1 VNAKATHLE
10 APAADAVTP
19 LPLPLSWTLGLGAA
33 LVLLGALAMT
43 LSVLATLVSV
53 LFVACLLVLAGA
65 AEAVSGFRD
74 VEWGG
79 LLLHVVNGVLSVIA
93 GVLAMMHPGLGA
105 LFLTLFMAI
114 FFMVVGLVRLVV
126 AIAAGLP
133 HRAWI
138 ALSGLIAL
146 ALGLVVWSQ
155 LPEGAVSMI
164 GTFVG
169 IDLVVAGWAWLMRAA
184 AFRRYERRPMPPVSC
199 SHPTKVG

>member
-1 VNAKATHLE
+1 MEAKGEARMNTQATHLE
-10 APAADAVTP
+10 ALGAAVVPFPLTP
-19 LPLPLSWTLGLGAA
+19 PWTLGLGVA
-33 LVLLGALAMT
+33 LVLLGALAT
-43 LSVLATLVSV
+43 ALSVVATLVSV
-53 LFVACLLVLAGA
+53 LFVGCVLLGAGA
-65 AEAVSGFRD
+65 MEALSGFRD

-93 GVLAMMHPGLGA
+93 GILVMTHPGLGA

-126 AIAAGLP
+126 SIAAGLP

-146 ALGLVVWSQ
+146 VFGLVVWSE
-155 LPEGAVSMI
+155 LPEGAVWVI

-169 IDLVVAGWAWLMRAA
+169 IDLMVAGWAWLMRGLAL
-184 AFRRYERRPMPPVSC
+184 RRR
-199 SHPTKVG
+199 